1 MNIELRFTFDGSKV
15 TKILCLAD
23 GTCLIPQLK
32 QRQPCRWAR

>member
-15 TKILCLAD
+15 KILSLAD
-23 GTCLIPQLK
+23 GTCLIPQLN

>member
-23 GTCLIPQLK
+23 GTSLIPQLNE
-32 QRQPCRWAR
+32 RHPCR